1 MKSDCLIVHR
11 EEKTREELA
20 RLVRSQ
26 KKKKGA
32 VMERKGKRRKDRGKN
47 KRKGGGR
54 GKDRGRRGSASSLR
68 T

>member
-26 KKKKGA
+26 KKKK
-32 VMERKGKRRKDRGKN
+32 RYSDGK
-47 KRKGGGR
+47 KRKEEKR
-54 GKDRGRRGSASSLR
+54 
-68 T
+68 

>member
-26 KKKKGA
+26 KKK
-32 VMERKGKRRKDRGKN
+32 RCSDGKKMKEE
-47 KRKGGGR
+47 KR
-54 GKDRGRRGSASSLR
+54 
-68 T
+68 